1 MSNTGM
7 LFALS
12 AAVAIGVLI
21 GGSAAQAGS
30 KDDADCCGGSL
41 VPGSLVGVNPV
52 YHPDIFGNP
61 SAARAYGFA
70 PLAVQKPH
78 AKSHHRK

>member
-1 MSNTGM
+1 MSNTGI

-12 AAVAIGVLI
+12 AAVAIGVLS

-30 KDDADCCGGSL
+30 KDDADCCGGFV
-41 VPGSLVGVNPV
+41 VPGSLDGVNPV

-61 SAARAYGFA
+61 SAARAYGFV
-70 PLAVQKPH
+70 PLATQKRHP
-78 AKSHHRK
+78 KSQHRR